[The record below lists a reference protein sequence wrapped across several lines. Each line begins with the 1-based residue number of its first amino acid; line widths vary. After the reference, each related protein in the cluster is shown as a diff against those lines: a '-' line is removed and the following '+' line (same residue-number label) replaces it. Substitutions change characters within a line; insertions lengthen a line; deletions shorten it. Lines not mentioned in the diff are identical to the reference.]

1 MIKTEAL
8 MNNQNGVMYIGILQT
23 QSMPSV
29 VCFITSSN
37 YCESIEDICA
47 IATKVHWFVNVA
59 GPKNGADPEKKE

>member
-8 MNNQNGVMYIGILQT
+8 MNTQNGVMYIGILQT

-37 YCESIEDICA
+37 YYENIEDISA
-47 IATKVHWFVNVA
+47 IATKVH
-59 GPKNGADPEKKE
+59 